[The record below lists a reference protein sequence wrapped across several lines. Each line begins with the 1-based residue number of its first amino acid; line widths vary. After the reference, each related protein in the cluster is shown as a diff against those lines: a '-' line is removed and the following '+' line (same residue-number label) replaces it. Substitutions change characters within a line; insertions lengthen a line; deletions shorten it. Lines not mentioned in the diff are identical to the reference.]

1 LILLYVVRLEPNLL
15 LYEFFIAWA
24 MIPNRE
30 FIAPALYA
38 TRHIPRGVKEPRST
52 MSVAPFPESRAER
65 KPSHRRS
72 AIVDEIVATT
82 GATLGFS
89 GERKPSPDRP
99 AIVDTIAAVV
109 IATLALAVF
118 LCLAAISPVVWTFAS
133 DTASHLRSEL
143 GQCLSV
149 ADGGARLACYDEI
162 AHRPPPHPAKGAN
175 APPAAFGQVQPSR

>member
-1 LILLYVVRLEPNLL
+1 ML
-15 LYEFFIAWA
+15 
-24 MIPNRE
+24 
-30 FIAPALYA
+30 A
-38 TRHIPRGVKEPRST
+38 TD
-52 MSVAPFPESRAER
+52 FPETHHERAR
-65 KPSHRRS
+65 SDRRS
-72 AIVDEIVATT
+72 AIVEEIIVTT

-89 GERKPSPDRP
+89 GERKPSPRRP

-143 GQCLSV
+143 SQCLSV
-149 ADGGARLACYDEI
+149 EDGGTRLACYDEI

-175 APPAAFGQVQPSR
+175 APAAAFGRSDHAR